1 MISQLRYDDDC
12 VFIILFVIEP
22 FHVFN
27 VSSTDDGSLFI
38 DHVFA

>member
-12 VFIILFVIEP
+12 VFVILLVIEL

-27 VSSTDDGSLFI
+27 VSGTDDGSLSI
-38 DHVFA
+38 DHVCA

>member
-12 VFIILFVIEP
+12 VLIILLVIEP

-27 VSSTDDGSLFI
+27 ASGTDDGSLSI
-38 DHVFA
+38 DHVHA